1 MVLCLHLTYCVWQA
15 EKWAPQRC
23 PTSNSQTCEY
33 VTFMAKVIVQTALR
47 LRTLGWRDFP
57 ELSRWTQ
64 SNESFRSLFFLWSEK
79 DGITE
84 EEPEEISGVKGTKFA
99 TGGFED
105 EGRGH
110 KPRNTG
116 DL

>member
-1 MVLCLHLTYCVWQA
+1 M
-15 EKWAPQRC
+15 
-23 PTSNSQTCEY
+23 
-33 VTFMAKVIVQTALR
+33 ALR

-64 SNESFRSLFFLWSEK
+64 SNESFRKVFSFCGQREK
-79 DGITE
+79 GGITE
-84 EEPEEISGVKGTKFA
+84 EEPEEMSGVKGTKLA

-110 KPRNTG
+110 KPRNASRS
-116 DL
+116 